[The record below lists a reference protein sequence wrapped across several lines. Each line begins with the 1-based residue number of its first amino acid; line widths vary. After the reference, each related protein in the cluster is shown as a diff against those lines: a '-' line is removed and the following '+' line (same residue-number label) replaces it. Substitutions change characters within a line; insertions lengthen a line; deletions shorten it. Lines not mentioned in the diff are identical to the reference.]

1 MARAASKKFLK
12 ALQDSRVPTQK
23 VDVPPKRPIKFRKE
37 WEAEELRR
45 GIENLCENADRS
57 ADIDRDELCI
67 PVADLERLLEM
78 VDARDSLA
86 YLEAKTKKSVTRSL
100 GRERQKK
107 KRC

>member
-1 MARAASKKFLK
+1 MS
-12 ALQDSRVPTQK
+12 TQE

-67 PVADLERLLEM
+67 PVTDLERLLQM

-86 YLEAKTKKSVTRSL
+86 YLEAKDRKSVTRRA
-100 GRERQKK
+100 GEARPQKK
-107 KRC
+107 R

>member
-1 MARAASKKFLK
+1 MARAASKKFLS
-12 ALQDSRVPTQK
+12 ALQDSRMQEQK
-23 VDVPPKRPIKFRKE
+23 VEVPPKRPIKFRKE

-45 GIENLCENADRS
+45 GIEELCENANRS

-67 PVADLERLLEM
+67 PIYDLERLLQK

-86 YLEAKTKKSVTRSL
+86 YLEAKKSVTRRT
-100 GRERQKK
+100 GRARQKK